1 LKKRTSINSIPKIHK
16 EKEMA
21 DFRKWLYAL
30 AVVALL
36 AGFTIPASAQ
46 TANATTVVCVV
57 QSATDNLIRSQG
69 YTEQVGDVVLACQGG
84 TPTAAG
90 IVVPSVNIQLFV
102 SSVNITSQITHT
114 NGVAGNF
121 SEALLIV
128 DEPNSA
134 TNPATQILNCGQTG
148 TTELTGSGQSGPGV
162 CSIVSDGVSG
172 DTYNGTQ
179 TGGGHPNVFQGRQ
192 ALGSLVNNSIVFQGV
207 PFDPP
212 GSITRFLRFT
222 NVRVNANQLG
232 IINPTAQV
240 SVTMGITSSGNASL
254 PLNILSLAV
263 ATIQNGLTVSTVGTA
278 VFAQCIPSFDGL
290 PTPGFGD
297 GVTTSI
303 SQSLY
308 SQYGVYPMVRFSE
321 GFDTAWKPRN
331 ISETLA
337 NGTATTASG
346 DGFLYSTSSPISNGS
361 LSTDNAQNV
370 PGVNYYSEGGFYFPS
385 LASVPSPNP
394 PNGFLTGV
402 AVTGDT
408 QTAFADSAT
417 GINTAGEAT
426 QGTRLALTLANLP
439 NGINLYVPPVLFLF
453 RQNTTYGSPDTNM
466 NPANYATGVAVLTS
480 TDAYGNTPFNPPAG
494 LSAGGDQPLVEV
506 SQTNGGALIVYE
518 ILFSDPFSN
527 EYMDVPVIVQYA
539 VQLNMAPP
547 LGLPQPNVQAT
558 YTGGFAPFET
568 ALTAQTLSADPIP
581 RFYYQNQGGN
591 LFIIERCTCN
601 LLWPFVTQQYGYD
614 TGIAIANTSSDP
626 FSGIWPGAAQ
636 PQAGSVTF
644 NYYGCVGASCSPP
657 PAAQT
662 TSASTPIASGTV
674 MVYTLSQ
681 GNTAIGLDNRGANFT
696 GYLITTAQFEYCHG
710 FAFISALNAGPTSAG
725 ISEGYL
731 ALVLDGN
738 LLSPRANPLGESLG
752 Q

>member
-21 DFRKWLYAL
+21 DFRKWLFAL

-36 AGFTIPASAQ
+36 AGFTVPASAQ
-46 TANATTVVCVV
+46 NNTVVCTV
-57 QSATDNLIRSQG
+57 QSATDNLLRSQG
-69 YTEQVGDVVLACQGG
+69 YTEQVGDVLLACTGG
-84 TPTAAG
+84 IPTADG
-90 IVVPSVNIQLFV
+90 IIVPGVNIQIFV
-102 SSVNITSQITHT
+102 SSVNITSQITKT
-114 NGVAGNF
+114 NGSAGNF
-121 SEALLIV
+121 SEALLII

-134 TNPATQILNCGQTG
+134 ANPNTQLLNCGQTG

-162 CSIVSDGVSG
+162 CSIISDGTPQ
-172 DTYNGTQ
+172 DTYNGT
-179 TGGGHPNVFQGRQ
+179 TVGGGHPNVFQGRQ

-212 GSITRFLRFT
+212 GSATRFLRFT

-240 SVTMGITSSGNASL
+240 SITMGITSSGNASL

-263 ATIQNGLTVSTVGTA
+263 GTIQNGLTVGTVTTEN
-278 VFAQCIPSFDGL
+278 FAQCIPSFNPL

-297 GVTTSI
+297 TVSTSI
-303 SQSLY
+303 TQSDY
-308 SQYGVYPMVRFSE
+308 YGSPIVRFSE

-331 ISETLA
+331 ISETVA

-346 DGFLYSTSSPISNGS
+346 DGFLYSTTSPILNGAI
-361 LSTDNAQNV
+361 STDYAQNV

-385 LASVPSPNP
+385 LASVPDPNP
-394 PNGFLTGV
+394 PAGFLTGT
-402 AVTGDT
+402 AVNGDT
-408 QTAFADSAT
+408 QSAFADSAT
-417 GINTAGEAT
+417 GISTAGEAT
-426 QGTRLALTLANLP
+426 QGTRLALTLANIPL
-439 NGINLYVPPVLFLF
+439 GVTLYVPPVLFLF
-453 RQNTTYGSPDTNM
+453 RANTTYASPDLNTS
-466 NPANYATGVAVLTS
+466 ANYATGVAVLTS
-480 TDAYGNTPFNPPAG
+480 TDAYGNTPFNPPTG
-494 LSAGGDQPLVEV
+494 LTAGGDQPMVAV

-527 EYMDVPVIVQYA
+527 EYMDVPIVVSYPVNLSA
-539 VQLNMAPP
+539 NPP
-547 LGLPQPNVQAT
+547 LGLPQPNVEAT

-568 ALTAQTLSADPIP
+568 ALTAATLSADPIP
-581 RFYYQNQGGN
+581 RFFYQNQGGN
-591 LFIIERCTCN
+591 LFIIARCACN

-626 FSGIWPGAAQ
+626 FTGLYPGAAQ
-636 PQAGSVTF
+636 PQAGTVTF
-644 NYYGCVGASCSPP
+644 NYYGVVGTNSPP

-681 GNTAIGLDNRGANFT
+681 GNVAIGLDNRGANFT
-696 GYLITTAQFEYCHG
+696 GYLITQAQFEYCHG

-738 LLSPRANPLGESLG
+738 LLSPRASLLGESLG